1 MDTAEVEYSE
11 RAEYRLVVE
20 AVGAARRH
28 LVTPNQEVTDALV
41 DVVVD
46 RAVRRHPGA
55 MAEVSGPTAQ

>member
-1 MDTAEVEYSE
+1 MKHPE

-20 AVGAARRH
+20 AVGATRWH
-28 LVTPNQEVTDALV
+28 LMTPNQEVTDSVV

-55 MAEVSGPTAQ
+55 MAEVSGPAAQ